1 LLLPVSSTDSCCEVL
16 RFLDLLATDEVC
28 GWAEVVAVGLFVVVV
43 VVVVVVVIMAAADV
57 NGVAA
62 VVLIEKEEGAE
73 EG

>member
-43 VVVVVVVIMAAADV
+43 VVVVVVIMAAADV